1 MVICV
6 TNRLLCKDNFLNRI
20 NQIARA
26 KPEGIILREKD
37 LSEYE
42 YEYEQL
48 AYLCQGI
55 CLQYKTSLI
64 IHTHI
69 EVAKKLEISKIH
81 MPLKTYLKNYK
92 QLTDF
97 KIKGTSV
104 HTIEE
109 AVQAQTY
116 GADYIVAG
124 HIFPT
129 DCKKGVPARG
139 LDFLESV
146 CCAVSIPVLAIGGI
160 KLERMIDVY
169 RAKASG
175 VCIMSYLMECG
186 DPKNICSS
194 FKAFD

>member
-20 NQIARA
+20 EQIARA

-37 LSEYE
+37 LLE

-48 AYLCQGI
+48 AYLCHEI

-64 IHTHI
+64 IHTYI
-69 EVAKKLEISKIH
+69 EVAKKLGISKIH
-81 MPLKTYLKNYK
+81 MPLKTYLKNHE

-97 KIKGTSV
+97 TIKGTSV

-109 AVQAQTY
+109 AIQAQIY
-116 GADYIVAG
+116 GADYIIAG

-129 DCKKGVPARG
+129 DCKKGMPARG

-146 CCAVSIPVLAIGGI
+146 CCAVSIPVFAIGGI

-175 VCIMSYLMECG
+175 VCIMSYFMECS
-186 DPKNICSS
+186 DPEKACDS
-194 FKAFD
+194 FKVFD